1 VTQTVTGGEGHTGS
15 PDAPGPAGD
24 AFTGFVLEVSRHQ
37 LAAWLGDRPQRI
49 LDLSAG
55 CPTLLDHM
63 VSRGNDVV
71 HAGNTAL
78 TPYAARG
85 RLHPVVADPQRLDW
99 VQTGRFDAVVAEG
112 GVLSTALA
120 TEVTIEDVH
129 AALRPGG
136 RLLLAVDSLLA
147 GLSELAEQGRWAEL
161 TDVPSA
167 DVVLIPREQ
176 GRVTRCFW
184 PEELEAMLRTAGFD
198 VEWIRPRTVLSED
211 TVSRALASTPD
222 RLGEL
227 VATELRLA
235 VERQGETIGA
245 QLVASAVRP

>member
-1 VTQTVTGGEGHTGS
+1 MTQTVTGGAGHAGS
-15 PDAPGPAGD
+15 LAAPGSAGD
-24 AFTGFVLEVSRHQ
+24 SFAGFVHDVSRHQ
-37 LAAWLGDRPQRI
+37 LAGWLGEVPQRI

-55 CPTLLDHM
+55 CPALLDLM

-78 TPYAARG
+78 TPYAAQG

-99 VQTGRFDAVVAEG
+99 VRAGCFDAVVAEG

-167 DVVLIPREQ
+167 DVVLIPREN
-176 GRVTRCFW
+176 GLVTRCFW
-184 PEELEAMLRTAGFD
+184 PEELEAMLRAAGFE

-211 TVSRALASTPD
+211 TVTRALASTPD

-227 VATELRLA
+227 VTTELRLA